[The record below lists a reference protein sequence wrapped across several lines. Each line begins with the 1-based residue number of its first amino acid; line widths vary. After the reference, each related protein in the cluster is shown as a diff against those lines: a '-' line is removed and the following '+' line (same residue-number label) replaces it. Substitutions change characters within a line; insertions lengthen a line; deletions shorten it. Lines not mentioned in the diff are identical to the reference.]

1 MEKTSSRVFPREF
14 DDYFMTPVLENICEK
29 LLSDNLDFE
38 DGKLLHI
45 KIFQEVSWSFTL
57 QQGHNGRIGPTTFR
71 KESLLLSF
79 GKIFRI
85 FYRAHLSDYFRFSF
99 WQWHITHIEITHFW
113 ISLTFAVILI
123 VSS

>member
-45 KIFQEVSWSFTL
+45 KIFQEVS
-57 QQGHNGRIGPTTFR
+57 
-71 KESLLLSF
+71 
-79 GKIFRI
+79 
-85 FYRAHLSDYFRFSF
+85 
-99 WQWHITHIEITHFW
+99 
-113 ISLTFAVILI
+113 
-123 VSS
+123 